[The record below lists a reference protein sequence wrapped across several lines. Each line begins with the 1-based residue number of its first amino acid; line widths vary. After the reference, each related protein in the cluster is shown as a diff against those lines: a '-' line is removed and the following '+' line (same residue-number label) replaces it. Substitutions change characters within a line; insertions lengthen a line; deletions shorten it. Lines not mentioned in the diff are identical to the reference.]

1 METRNIYITGTDKVR
16 LEKVVNAAAAAGEKG
31 RGDLQGL
38 VQELARAK
46 VVDSTSVRPD
56 VVTMNSRVILED
68 TDTGEEMDFVLA
80 FPDEADVDKGAISV
94 LAPIGTAILG
104 YSEGDVVEWPVPDGI
119 RHIRIRKIVYQPEAA
134 GDTEL

>member
-38 VQELARAK
+38 VQELDRAK

-68 TDTGEEMDFVLA
+68 TRYAQRSGLR
-80 FPDEADVDKGAISV
+80 FPHEIQ
-94 LAPIGTAILG
+94 
-104 YSEGDVVEWPVPDGI
+104 
-119 RHIRIRKIVYQPEAA
+119 R
-134 GDTEL
+134 